1 MFVKVLKMMVGTN
14 LTETQLQQIVDK
26 TIVQLDKDQDGM
38 ISYEEFCG
46 IISKVSAWN
55 DRSGVYRTY
64 HDRVRVITMLM
75 KMSPLL
81 LQ

>member
-1 MFVKVLKMMVGTN
+1 MMVGTN

-55 DRSGVYRTY
+55 DRSGVY
-64 HDRVRVITMLM
+64 HL
-75 KMSPLL
+75 P
-81 LQ
+81 